1 MFQNLKN
8 FIQESRQELKKVNWP
23 SKEETARY
31 TMFVIGFSLVLAS
44 FLGLLDFGFLKGL
57 QNLILK

>member
-1 MFQNLKN
+1 MIQKLKN

-23 SKEETARY
+23 SKEDTVRY
-31 TMFVIGFSLVLAS
+31 TMFVIGFSLVFAG

-57 QNLILK
+57 QNFILR